1 MSCRKHTLRR
11 SLLCIEKGMKPN
23 EGNRKLLTQALQ
35 LEPFLQQRQTFAGLC
50 FFFWNFR
57 LFLDEESIDY
67 QIRLGLTGAVSAETA
82 QYLFFSALSFVA
94 VFSAEKGLSRPS

>member
-50 FFFWNFR
+50 FFLGIFVYFWMKKV
-57 LFLDEESIDY
+57 LTIKLD
-67 QIRLGLTGAVSAETA
+67 
-82 QYLFFSALSFVA
+82 
-94 VFSAEKGLSRPS
+94 